1 MRRVMLLLGSFALLW
16 GLLALAIC
24 AGASVP
30 AAGTPSPGP
39 DQVPGHRA
47 PAAGGGLD
55 RVQGPPTIDRARI
68 DRRLC
73 PAHSPACGTGE
84 ALSADMVQAG
94 INPAFALAVFWH
106 ESQFGRL
113 GVARLT
119 HSLGNI
125 RCTPGWQ
132 RCLGG
137 YRWYPD
143 WPASYAD
150 FAALL
155 TREYFPRGLL
165 TVEQI
170 LPVYAP
176 AADGNDPAAYIHDVL
191 SHMRQWRLV

>member
-1 MRRVMLLLGSFALLW
+1 
-16 GLLALAIC
+16 
-24 AGASVP
+24 
-30 AAGTPSPGP
+30 
-39 DQVPGHRA
+39 
-47 PAAGGGLD
+47 
-55 RVQGPPTIDRARI
+55 VQGPPTIDRAQI
-68 DRRLC
+68 DRLLC
-73 PAHSPACGTGE
+73 QASSPACGTGE
-84 ALSADMVQAG
+84 ALYADMVQAG

-106 ESQFGRL
+106 ESHFGTL
-113 GVARLT
+113 GVARRT

-125 RCTPGWQ
+125 RCTPGWP

-191 SHMRQWRLV
+191 FHMRQWSTGCSGSRWRPAR